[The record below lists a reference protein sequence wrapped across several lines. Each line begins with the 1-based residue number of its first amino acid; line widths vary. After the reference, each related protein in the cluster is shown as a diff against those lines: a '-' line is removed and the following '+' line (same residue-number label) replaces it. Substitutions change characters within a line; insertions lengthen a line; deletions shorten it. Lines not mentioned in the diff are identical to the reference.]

1 MPWKFTLNAP
11 RQGLFASLLIVS
23 FALHTFLMV
32 IATTHQLN
40 ENRAS
45 QGQLMT
51 SQLVTDSLTEL
62 EPANTVSLAL
72 IANRYAT
79 NPSVASIHILD
90 ANKQVLATSG
100 MEKTR
105 QGEVFVRDALQNE
118 KKVGTIEIT
127 LIKPSI
133 GEILRTQWL
142 TILAMFVIHLLLWLA
157 YRAIARPS
165 RSEYLARINSETRLK
180 HEIQQLIQALET
192 EKQNT
197 ITLVA
202 QAKQQAQQK
211 AIQIPDVVL
220 PEHTQGDQAVALNIQ
235 FYDPKQLLN
244 SVNQSVSVPY
254 FKLCQIFL
262 QKSIELSC
270 KHYHVNPNEIQVVNE
285 FQQQGANLI
294 MSKPTTQ
301 GTLCLLM
308 TGAVFQLLSD
318 VLYKRYREDKR
329 FALQTRFAVSTA
341 VEAMQLNPLEAAQRL
356 TGYLHAKES
365 ALHLNH
371 HQLKVVGEAFQLV
384 AMPNPSNVMTRHAF
398 MMNGMNNDCAET
410 AQRIRTEILMGKK
423 ARASID
429 ASLDHTSKI

>member
-1 MPWKFTLNAP
+1 M
-11 RQGLFASLLIVS
+11 
-23 FALHTFLMV
+23 
-32 IATTHQLN
+32 
-40 ENRAS
+40 
-45 QGQLMT
+45 
-51 SQLVTDSLTEL
+51 
-62 EPANTVSLAL
+62 
-72 IANRYAT
+72 
-79 NPSVASIHILD
+79 
-90 ANKQVLATSG
+90 
-100 MEKTR
+100 
-105 QGEVFVRDALQNE
+105 FVRDALQNE

-262 QKSIELSC
+262 QK
-270 KHYHVNPNEIQVVNE
+270 H
-285 FQQQGANLI
+285 
-294 MSKPTTQ
+294 
-301 GTLCLLM
+301 
-308 TGAVFQLLSD
+308 
-318 VLYKRYREDKR
+318 
-329 FALQTRFAVSTA
+329 
-341 VEAMQLNPLEAAQRL
+341 
-356 TGYLHAKES
+356 
-365 ALHLNH
+365 
-371 HQLKVVGEAFQLV
+371 
-384 AMPNPSNVMTRHAF
+384 
-398 MMNGMNNDCAET
+398 
-410 AQRIRTEILMGKK
+410 
-423 ARASID
+423 
-429 ASLDHTSKI
+429 

>member
-1 MPWKFTLNAP
+1 M
-11 RQGLFASLLIVS
+11 
-23 FALHTFLMV
+23 
-32 IATTHQLN
+32 
-40 ENRAS
+40 
-45 QGQLMT
+45 
-51 SQLVTDSLTEL
+51 
-62 EPANTVSLAL
+62 
-72 IANRYAT
+72 
-79 NPSVASIHILD
+79 
-90 ANKQVLATSG
+90 
-100 MEKTR
+100 
-105 QGEVFVRDALQNE
+105 
-118 KKVGTIEIT
+118 T
-127 LIKPSI
+127 LIQPSI

-142 TILAMFVIHLLLWLA
+142 TILASFLIHALLWLA

-165 RSEYLARINSETRLK
+165 RSEYLARINNEARLK

-197 ITLVA
+197 VTLVA
-202 QAKQQAQQK
+202 QAKQQAKQK
-211 AIQIPDVVL
+211 TAHIPDVVL
-220 PEHTQGDQAVALNIQ
+220 PESGQNDQAVALNVQ

-244 SVNQSVSVPY
+244 SVNQSVSIPY

-270 KHYHVNPNEIQVVNE
+270 KHYHVNPNEIQVANE
-285 FQQQGANLI
+285 FNQQGANLI

-308 TGAVFQLLSD
+308 TGSVFQLLSD

-329 FALQTRFAVSTA
+329 FALQTRFTVSTA
-341 VEAMQLNPLEAAQRL
+341 IEAMQLNPIEAAQRL

-365 ALHLNH
+365 ALHLNN

-398 MMNGMNNDCAET
+398 MMNGMNNECAEL
-410 AQRIRTEILMGKK
+410 AQRLRTEILMGKK

-429 ASLDHTSKI
+429 ASLESSSKI